1 MREFSIIT
9 SNNHPSNP
17 QQPPATH
24 PLRLAPVRW
33 IWIAS
38 GKRLHNGKIHHAFLW
53 GFIHYFDWAMA
64 SRQQT
69 VDITRPGSLWQTPQQ
84 LDSWGSTMFFSVETQ
99 LKKARFIA
107 GSMWIYWRLCG
118 YRFNIDM
125 NGGLLKWGTAIF
137 FQNEIILVLEP
148 MVWGYQH
155 FRKPPYQWMSV
166 NSYPFEISIGSLD
179 DNGQSW
185 TMRMEIIVLNG

>member
-38 GKRLHNGKIHHAFLW
+38 GKGLHNGKIHHAIN
-53 GFIHYFDWAMA
+53 GDSSTIWAMA
-64 SRQQT
+64 SMA
-69 VDITRPGSLWQTPQQ
+69 VDITRPGSLWR
-84 LDSWGSTMFFSVETQ
+84 LNSWPLEDQPFFFSWKLNFQ
-99 LKKARFIA
+99 GRFIA
-107 GSMWIYWRLCG
+107 GSMWIYWRCAG
-118 YRFNIDM
+118 YRFNI
-125 NGGLLKWGTAIF
+125 NGGLLKWGTANF

-166 NSYPFEISIGSLD
+166 NSYPYEISIGSLD
-179 DNGQSW
+179 DNG
-185 TMRMEIIVLNG
+185 